1 MLGHLVQAHA
11 EDTRALPRVTLL
23 RWFNRMMTAL
33 LQRQA
38 QPR

>member
-1 MLGHLVQAHA
+1 MLGHLVQTHT
-11 EDTRALPRVTLL
+11 DDMRALPRVNML
-23 RWFNRMMTAL
+23 RWLNRMVTAL